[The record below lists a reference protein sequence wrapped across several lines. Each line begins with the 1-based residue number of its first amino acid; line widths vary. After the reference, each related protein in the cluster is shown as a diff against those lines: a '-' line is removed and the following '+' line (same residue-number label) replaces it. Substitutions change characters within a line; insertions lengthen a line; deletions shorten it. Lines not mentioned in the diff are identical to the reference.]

1 MKGYPMSTET
11 AQINARINRTLK
23 ERGDAALERAGYTPS
38 QAIRNLWDF
47 AARNAHNPRAIQA
60 LFGAA
65 NDVEERKAEKERARR
80 REAAIKGANIVAEA
94 YERYGI
100 EPSDWTK
107 NASYEE
113 MRDYALLERL
123 RERGLDG

>member
-1 MKGYPMSTET
+1 MSTET

-65 NDVEERKAEKERARR
+65 NDVEEGKAEKERARR